1 MTVVNPACSPA
12 GPIVA
17 RAALL
22 LACLAVLAAVAAA
35 APLAAAGW
43 PYAEL
48 LRWPFSLACHQL
60 PERSFHWLGSPLAVC
75 QRCTGLYLGFALGL
89 AAWPHLPASVRRVAT
104 RPAWLATCLALLAL
118 DWALPNSSASRFA
131 TGLLGAFPIG
141 LLAHSALPHFTNKTN
156 PSKTDSGRRPAWTQP
171 SSVQR

>member
-1 MTVVNPACSPA
+1 MTVVAPACSPT
-12 GPIVA
+12 GQIVA
-17 RAALL
+17 RAAPL
-22 LACLAVLAAVAAA
+22 LACLAVLATVAAA

-75 QRCTGLYLGFALGL
+75 QRCTGLYVGFALGV
-89 AAWPHLPASVRRVAT
+89 AACPHLPAGVGRMAT

-118 DWALPNSSASRFA
+118 DWALPNSAGSRFA
-131 TGLLGAFPIG
+131 TGLLAAFPVG
-141 LLAHSALPHFTNKTN
+141 LLAHSALPGFTNKTDA
-156 PSKTDSGRRPAWTQP
+156 SKTNPRRRPAWTQP
-171 SSVQR
+171 SSAQR

>member
-1 MTVVNPACSPA
+1 MMVVNSACSPA
-12 GPIVA
+12 GQIVA

-75 QRCTGLYLGFALGL
+75 QRCAGLYLGFALGV
-89 AAWPHLPASVRRVAT
+89 AAWPHLPAGVRRLAT

-118 DWALPNSSASRFA
+118 DWALPNSTASRFA
-131 TGLLGAFPIG
+131 TGLLAAFPIG
-141 LLAHSALPHFTNKTN
+141 LLAHSVLPRFNKRN
-156 PSKTDSGRRPAWTQP
+156 PSKTEPRRRPAWTQP
-171 SSVQR
+171 SSSQR